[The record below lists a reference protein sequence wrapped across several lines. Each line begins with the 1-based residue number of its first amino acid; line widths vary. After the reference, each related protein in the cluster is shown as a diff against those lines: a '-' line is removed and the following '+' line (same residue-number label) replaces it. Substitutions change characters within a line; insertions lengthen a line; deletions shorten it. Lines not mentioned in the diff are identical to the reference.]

1 MGAHLEGTHE
11 GCPYETCHSRL
22 CHALCCTCLT
32 SPVLRS
38 SGKRVN
44 KDEEGKLVNRRFK
57 VPAGRAGLAV
67 PLAALLLGLVAPP
80 ASWAQADRP
89 EDAAIIRHLNAAITW
104 YRQLTS
110 ANESAGQPSDAFY
123 LENARSLA
131 KQALQLAF
139 QSAESEAAL
148 LLAERGGDG
157 AVAGNDLSSQTS
169 GQQQNIAKSAA
180 ATAAQISLL
189 QTQIGLLN
197 SQIPSASGKKLQEL
211 TSRREYLQEQL
222 DFNKALQEALQ
233 KLSTFMNGSARKV
246 GGLQQEIDDLKKT
259 IPDVFDETSEKEAA
273 AAPSGP
279 PPTTAAAG
287 SGLLSQASM
296 VFARA
301 GDLRA
306 IKELI
311 RGAGTVGQLAR
322 QVQSPLRT
330 RLRATLDQGRGL
342 ANQPTP
348 PDAASMA
355 ATRQKISSL
364 TTQFKQLSGA
374 TIPLA
379 QETILLDESQA
390 SLQQWKDSAHKGYI
404 QALRSFLIHLA
415 VLLLGI
421 GVVVAISELW
431 RRATFRYVHE
441 ARMRHQLLLSRH
453 IVTVLLLAIVLAL
466 GFVSEFSSLATF
478 AGFVAAGI
486 AVALQTLLLSV
497 AGYFFLIGR
506 HGVMVGDRISVSGVT
521 GDVIYVGLVRL
532 FLTELAG
539 AGSDLHPTGRVVVIS
554 NSVLFLGLP
563 LLKQIPGTAY
573 AWHEVVVKLERGSD
587 YTRAESKL
595 LEAVNSVYSQYRGSI
610 EEQHQAI
617 KGLMTITPV
626 VPAPQARLQL
636 TEKGLNLI
644 VRYPVVLHRETEI
657 DNQMAKTVVELIQ
670 GDAELKEAVGSPT
683 IQPAIKA

>member
-1 MGAHLEGTHE
+1 MPCVALHLLN
-11 GCPYETCHSRL
+11 P
-22 CHALCCTCLT
+22 A
-32 SPVLRS
+32 VLRS
-38 SGKRVN
+38 SGKRAN
-44 KDEEGKLVNRRFK
+44 KDEEGKLVNRRSK
-57 VPAGRAGLAV
+57 VPAGFAGLAV
-67 PLAALLLGLVAPP
+67 PLATLLLCFAAPP
-80 ASWAQADRP
+80 ATWAQADRP

-104 YRQLTS
+104 YRQLTG
-110 ANESAGQPSDAFY
+110 ANEFAGQPSDAFY
-123 LENARSLA
+123 LENARTLA
-131 KQALQLAF
+131 RQALQLAF
-139 QSAESEAAL
+139 QSAETEAAL
-148 LLAERGGDG
+148 LLAERGGD
-157 AVAGNDLSSQTS
+157 AATAGSDLSSQTS

-180 ATAAQISLL
+180 ATAAQISQL
-189 QTQIGLLN
+189 QTQIDLLN
-197 SQIPSASGKKLQEL
+197 SQIPNASGKKLQEL
-211 TSRREYLQEQL
+211 TSRRDYLQEQL

-233 KLSTFMNGSARKV
+233 KLSTFMNGSARKM

-259 IPDVFDETSEKEAA
+259 VPDIFSETPEKVTAS
-273 AAPSGP
+273 APSGP
-279 PPTTAAAG
+279 PPNSPAG
-287 SGLLSQASM
+287 SGLLSQAST

-306 IKELI
+306 IKQLI
-311 RGAGTVGQLAR
+311 QGAGTVSELAR
-322 QVQSPLRT
+322 QVQAPLRT
-330 RLRATLDQGRGL
+330 RLRATVDQGRGM

-348 PDAASMA
+348 PDAASME

-364 TTQFKQLSGA
+364 TTQFKQISSA
-374 TIPLA
+374 AIPLA
-379 QETILLDESQA
+379 QEIILLDESQA
-390 SLQQWKDSAHKGYI
+390 SLQQWRASAHKGYI
-404 QALRSFLIHLA
+404 QALQSFLIHLA
-415 VLLLGI
+415 VLLIGI
-421 GVVVAISELW
+421 GMVVAISEFW

-453 IVTVLLLAIVLAL
+453 IVTVLLLAIVLSL

-532 FLTELAG
+532 YLTELAG

-587 YTRAESKL
+587 YTRAENKL

-610 EEQHQAI
+610 EEQHQAS
-617 KGLMTITPV
+617 KGMMTVTPV

-636 TEKGLNLI
+636 VEKGLDLI
-644 VRYPVVLHRETEI
+644 VRYPVVLRRETEI
-657 DNQMAKTVVELIQ
+657 DNQMTKTVVELIQ
-670 GDAELKEAVGSPT
+670 SDAELKEAVGSPT
-683 IQPAIKA
+683 IRPAIKA